1 MGIRDSIT
9 RKIPLFR
16 GFTASEPLTSRQ
28 RNVLWLLWL
37 ACLPASFVNT
47 VFTQTATYAAA
58 EFDVSERG
66 QGFAAAIVRWGV
78 VIALPFAFSADR
90 FGRRKMIVAMSWLA
104 PIVASLGALSPSFGF
119 LVATQTIGR
128 PLGISLSIFIV
139 VFATEEMGTNT
150 RAWALSVLAVGSGV
164 GAGSA
169 VGALPLAGISDSSWR
184 YVYIVGLLWLVV
196 AVVLTRS
203 LPETERFLALR
214 HQQEEESPTHHSAAV
229 SAHIHR
235 DRLWLQIAVAVLT
248 NIFIA
253 TASVFQIRYLKD
265 VRDYSASLVAI
276 FTMITAIPASIGL
289 IAGGR
294 IADRQGRKKLAII
307 TIPLGAILIA
317 TSYGFGSY
325 MMWLTAILGGIC
337 LGLAYPAMAVFRSE
351 LFPTAKRNV
360 ASAIIT
366 TASLIGGSFGL
377 IGAGL
382 LLDRDVSY
390 ATVMMGLAMGPVLV
404 AVLVFLKYPETAH
417 RKLEEL
423 NPEDSQL
430 QIL

>member
-1 MGIRDSIT
+1 MSAGQRFAWRIQYARAVASSDSIT
-9 RKIPLFR
+9 RKIPVLR
-16 GFTASEPLTSRQ
+16 GFMASEPLTLRQ

-58 EFDVSERG
+58 EFDVSEQG

-78 VIALPFAFSADR
+78 VIALPVAFSADR

-169 VGALPLAGISDSSWR
+169 VGALPLAGISDTSWR
-184 YVYIVGLLWLVV
+184 YVYVVGLLWLVV

-203 LPETERFLALR
+203 LPETERFLALQ
-214 HQQEEESPTHHSAAV
+214 HQQQEESPTHHSAAV

-235 DRLWLQIAVAVLT
+235 DRLWLQIAVPQHRFFRFV
-248 NIFIA
+248 I
-253 TASVFQIRYLKD
+253 SKMY
-265 VRDYSASLVAI
+265 AI
-276 FTMITAIPASIGL
+276 T
-289 IAGGR
+289 
-294 IADRQGRKKLAII
+294 RQRLLQFSQ
-307 TIPLGAILIA
+307 P
-317 TSYGFGSY
+317 SQ
-325 MMWLTAILGGIC
+325 
-337 LGLAYPAMAVFRSE
+337 PFR
-351 LFPTAKRNV
+351 
-360 ASAIIT
+360 
-366 TASLIGGSFGL
+366 
-377 IGAGL
+377 L
-382 LLDRDVSY
+382 LS
-390 ATVMMGLAMGPVLV
+390 G
-404 AVLVFLKYPETAH
+404 
-417 RKLEEL
+417 
-423 NPEDSQL
+423 
-430 QIL
+430 

>member
-1 MGIRDSIT
+1 M
-9 RKIPLFR
+9 
-16 GFTASEPLTSRQ
+16 ASEPLTLRQ

-58 EFDVSERG
+58 EFEVTERG

-90 FGRRKMIVAMSWLA
+90 FGRRKMIVTMCWLA
-104 PIVASLGALSPSFGF
+104 PIVTSLGALSPTFGF
-119 LVATQTIGR
+119 LVVSQTFGR
-128 PLGISLSIFIV
+128 PLGIALSIFIV

-150 RAWALSVLAVGSGV
+150 RAWALSVLALGSGV

-184 YVYIVGLLWLVV
+184 YVYVVGLLWLVV

-203 LPETERFLALR
+203 LPETERFLAL
-214 HQQEEESPTHHSAAV
+214 QDQEEHETSAHHSSAV
-229 SAHIHR
+229 GARIHR

-276 FTMITAIPASIGL
+276 FTTITAIPASIGL
-289 IAGGR
+289 MIGGR
-294 IADRQGRKKLAII
+294 IADLRGRKNLAIV

-317 TSYGFGSY
+317 LSYSRGGYS
-325 MMWLTAILGGIC
+325 MWITAIFGGIC

-351 LFPTAKRNV
+351 LFPTAKRNL
-360 ASAIIT
+360 ASSIIT
-366 TASLIGGSFGL
+366 TASLIGGSIGL

-382 LLDRDVSY
+382 LLDHNIGY
-390 ATVMMGLAMGPVLV
+390 GTVMMGLAMGPVLV
-404 AVLVFLKYPETAH
+404 SVLIFVKYPETAH
-417 RKLEEL
+417 RRLEEL
-423 NPEDSQL
+423 NPEDNVL